1 MTQIIRDT
9 RKQIDNTAIAN
20 SIIYGGKAI
29 SDLTQSFQK
38 PGYIEKPIIQSP
50 SVKAPVL
57 EVNTRPFDQARKTM
71 LEEAAGA
78 RRVAAQTGNPALNS
92 SIFSQTLKGIDQ
104 VATAKS
110 GYITDVTNKN
120 MVFAADAFNK
130 MEAGNANAANVATQ
144 LRLEMQTRENALT
157 DAANASARSSFA
169 TSTGQL
175 AMVGSQRSQ
184 SIVDLMA
191 IEKMIGG
198 DQGIVFPE
206 LNIMGVDRSI
216 LNS

>member
-1 MTQIIRDT
+1 MRITGGILRGRKIRTPGNKIRPTQDKVRE
-9 RKQIDNTAIAN
+9 ALF
-20 SIIYGGKAI
+20 SILDDKVCKAGFLDLFAGCGAVGLDAWSRGAASVYWVE
-29 SDLTQSFQK
+29 SD
-38 PGYIEKPIIQSP
+38 
-50 SVKAPVL
+50 
-57 EVNTRPFDQARKTM
+57 
-71 LEEAAGA
+71 
-78 RRVAAQTGNPALNS
+78 RRVLS
-92 SIFSQTLKGIDQ
+92 TLKQNVQQLCKDNCLSSKASAQ
-104 VATAKS
+104 KREV
-110 GYITDVTNKN
+110 

-198 DQGIVFPE
+198 DQGITFPE

-216 LNS
+216 LNR